1 MRISATP
8 SFLRQANKLFKKN
21 PDTRE
26 RFENAIN
33 KMISNPHDPSLKT
46 HKLKG
51 DLKEFWSC
59 SITFEIRLR
68 FKVADDNIE
77 LIDIGT
83 HDEVY

>member
-21 PDTRE
+21 PDLRAH
-26 RFENAIN
+26 FEQAIN
-33 KMISNPHDPSLKT
+33 KMVSDPHEPSLKT

-51 DLKEFWSC
+51 DLKAFWSC
-59 SITFEIRLR
+59 SITYEIRLR
-68 FKVADDNIE
+68 FKIADDTIE
-77 LIDIGT
+77 LIDMGT